1 MLFTLFSDC
10 QASAV
15 RTFLSL
21 SFEHVQLP
29 RYLRLAPL
37 SLPQLFVY
45 FFLPSIVSISTL
57 SRLIYITLV
66 FIAFYILIA

>member
-1 MLFTLFSDC
+1 M
-10 QASAV
+10 
-15 RTFLSL
+15 SL